1 MTIHFSK
8 SYTNA
13 IVMFPDQI
21 QIFLVLHGPQET
33 SRGCVWDLF
42 DHCHLRHFIDNLHIH
57 PYILEL
63 CEKVP
68 CSISGQD
75 QKDYQE
81 GCAIKGSL
89 PWSSSAQ
96 RHTCFYSLL
105 YILVDFVEKQGCV
118 CKRVQGTN
126 KKGVLLGL
134 LSIFWLNLY
143 PHSNK
148 WVILVIWSDKYILDA
163 EWSQLPR

>member
-1 MTIHFSK
+1 
-8 SYTNA
+8 
-13 IVMFPDQI
+13 MFPDQI

-42 DHCHLRHFIDNLHIH
+42 DRCHLRHFVDNLHIH
-57 PYILEL
+57 YYILEL

-89 PWSSSAQ
+89 PRSSSAQ

-126 KKGVLLGL
+126 KKRS
-134 LSIFWLNLY
+134 SIGFII
-143 PHSNK
+143 H
-148 WVILVIWSDKYILDA
+148 ILIEFVPSLQQISYFSYLK
-163 EWSQLPR
+163 